1 MEAQGSFSGS
11 EDPYTAI
18 RAVPRSADYG
28 RDALLLKCKRRLP
41 DIKITALLSAST
53 SRRENQDAS
62 ISTLKWFLGSA
73 KQEENII
80 PAPWKK
86 AVYARAFH
94 KEARNRKEKIV
105 YKEE

>member
-11 EDPYTAI
+11 EDLSSAI

-28 RDALLLKCKRRLP
+28 RDALLLKCKRRFPSLP

-80 PAPWKK
+80 PAPRKK
-86 AVYARAFH
+86 AVYARARH
-94 KEARNRKEKIV
+94 RKEKIV